1 MLVCTMYIC
10 QMYREKKSRKNAQ
23 NIWWYS
29 HRKNFKSMYD
39 RFSTLRR
46 KTLGYDFQEYFKG
59 IISIILCKTLTLR
72 NLKTLQSHQNLF
84 EFCSKTFW

>member
-1 MLVCTMYIC
+1 MLKTSGGIHIA
-10 QMYREKKSRKNAQ
+10 KILST
-23 NIWWYS
+23 
-29 HRKNFKSMYD
+29 YD

-84 EFCSKTFW
+84 EVCSKTFW